1 MLTLSGQTKGAAPA
15 ERGLPEARGV
25 EVRGLDARRAG
36 EPLGELSAEATR
48 AAGRGRDAG
57 CDACGGAAPK
67 ARCAKR
73 GR

>member
-1 MLTLSGQTKGAAPA
+1 MTEED
-15 ERGLPEARGV
+15 ERGDSETESNFSPSLKKK
-25 EVRGLDARRAG
+25 
-36 EPLGELSAEATR
+36 PLGELSAEATR

-57 CDACGGAAPK
+57 CGACGGAAPK

>member
-1 MLTLSGQTKGAAPA
+1 MLTLSGQTNGGAAA
-15 ERGLPEARGV
+15 ERGLPEARGA
-25 EVRGLDARRAG
+25 EVRGLEARRDG
-36 EPLGELSAEATR
+36 EPLGELSAEATS